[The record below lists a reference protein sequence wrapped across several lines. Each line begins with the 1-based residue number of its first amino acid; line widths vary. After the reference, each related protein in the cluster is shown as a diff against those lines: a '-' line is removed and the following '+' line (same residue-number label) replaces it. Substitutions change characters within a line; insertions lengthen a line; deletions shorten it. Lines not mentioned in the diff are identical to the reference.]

1 MRGCNKIKL
10 LNENQVLDLLKTER
24 RYVFAGK
31 EKDFEEYVIGCLSEI
46 FEATSLAPIRTLKRQ
61 HVIQT
66 TDAWVRIDVLV
77 QHEDNSMSVIE
88 IKTVNEKNP
97 QTSVH
102 QQTQAIGQLLLYK
115 AMVEVQYGI
124 EPRLFLID
132 TEIYARTMLI
142 FKEYKLPVTLMEI
155 QNGRVFIP
163 YANY

>member
-1 MRGCNKIKL
+1 MRRCKKVKPL
-10 LNENQVLDLLKTER
+10 TERQVLDLLKSER
-24 RYVFAGK
+24 RYVFTGK
-31 EKDFEEYVIGCLSEI
+31 EKDFEEYVIECLPEI
-46 FEATSLAPIRTLKRQ
+46 FETIGLSPIRVLKRQ

-66 TDAWVRIDVLV
+66 TDVWVRIDVLV
-77 QHEDNSMSVIE
+77 QHEDDSVSVIE
-88 IKTVNEKNP
+88 TKVVNEKNP

-132 TEIYARTMLI
+132 TEIHARTILI

-155 QNGRVFIP
+155 QNDRVFIP